1 MEAIGAGAA
10 VLPFV
15 LLCLQSA
22 KVAYT
27 TVSSIKDAPKQV
39 KQLQRDASSLLST
52 LERLA
57 ACRVLHEVGR
67 RDDALLA
74 KIKACQDDIDTYS
87 TKLKR
92 LAPEG
97 ADHRLE
103 MTWRRLKAVL
113 NEKDLAKMSTAM
125 AAHTVTLG
133 LHLNAIQRQVQ
144 FLDKLWSTSANTS
157 YP

>member
-15 LLCLQSA
+15 LLCFQSA
-22 KVAYT
+22 KVVYT
-27 TVSSIKDAPKQV
+27 VFSSIKDAPKQV
-39 KQLQRDASSLLST
+39 KQLQRDAAGLLST

-57 ACRVLHEVGR
+57 ACRVLHEDGR

-74 KIKACQDDIDTYS
+74 KIKACQDDIDTNS

-103 MTWRRLKAVL
+103 MTWRRLKAVM

-125 AAHTVTLG
+125 TAHTVTLG

-144 FLDKLWSTSANTS
+144 FLDKL
-157 YP
+157 